1 MIQCRCGAC
10 ACNTLVHKKMRD
22 KKGASRYRLLCNK
35 RILLLLLLLPL
46 LLLLLLLLLWCRWFC
61 CLIMLRSET

>member
-22 KKGASRYRLLCNK
+22 KKGASRYKLLCNE
-35 RILLLLLLLPL
+35 RILLLLLLLL
-46 LLLLLLLLLWCRWFC
+46 MLLLLLLLWCHCFC